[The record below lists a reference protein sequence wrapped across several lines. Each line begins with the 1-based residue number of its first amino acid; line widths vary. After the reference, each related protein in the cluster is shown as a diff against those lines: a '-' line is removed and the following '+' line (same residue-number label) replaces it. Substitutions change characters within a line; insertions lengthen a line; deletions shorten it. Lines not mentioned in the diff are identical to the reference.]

1 MRITGGAKRGQRLVP
16 WENAGIR
23 PMRDFV
29 RTAIFNILNDL
40 VPNCCFL
47 DLFSGTGSVGLEAL
61 SRGAASAF
69 FVDRSIAACAIA
81 RQNLTLLG
89 FLDKGHV
96 LHADFADGV
105 KQLEERGCKF
115 DLLFVGPPYGKGLAE
130 LALSKLGTSS
140 ILIPEA
146 IVVTEVYKKKEM
158 NNCYGNLKLFDR
170 RVYGDNLL
178 LFYDTVDKED
188 LCLQSLNE

>member
-1 MRITGGAKRGQRLVP
+1 MRITGGAKRGQPLVP

-29 RTAIFNILNDL
+29 RTAMFNILNDL
-40 VPNCCFL
+40 VSDCCFL

-61 SRGAASAF
+61 SRGAASAV

-81 RQNLTLLG
+81 RQNLTLLR
-89 FLDKGHV
+89 FLDKGYV
-96 LHADFADGV
+96 LRADFADGV
-105 KQLEERGCKF
+105 KQLEERGSKF

-130 LALSKLGTSS
+130 SALSKLGTSS

-146 IVVTEVYKKKEM
+146 IVITEVYKKKEM
-158 NNCYGNLKLFDR
+158 NNCYGNLELFDR

-178 LFYDTVDKED
+178 LFYDTVDKEG
-188 LCLQSLNE
+188 LCV